1 VAADWAVASA
11 TAPTASAASARTGG
25 GPRAGAQPAR
35 DAIVARCDV
44 GRRLHCVNKR
54 ARVLGRSPRSPRTS
68 CERLPARDRTSI
80 PLLHPWGRGTP
91 ELGACCSSGAKA
103 CAIRLGTPASVRQR
117 ERWVSRSLFPYGT
130 VGLASDGVRARR
142 PERTRRSP
150 VSQGSALWTTS
161 ALAVGEVVRGLTRSS
176 CEASC
181 CWRAP
186 VRRVDSRAGWSG
198 VFGDPLHG
206 VVAGPRRGRAGGGPR
221 RRRDAA
227 PK

>member
-1 VAADWAVASA
+1 MACPTTVESPMAKPKSSGIIIRASGFD
-11 TAPTASAASARTGG
+11 P
-25 GPRAGAQPAR
+25 
-35 DAIVARCDV
+35 
-44 GRRLHCVNKR
+44 L
-54 ARVLGRSPRSPRTS
+54 LGRS
-68 CERLPARDRTSI
+68 DRTSQERR
-80 PLLHPWGRGTP
+80 LGSLVGGRRFCT
-91 ELGACCSSGAKA
+91 SSGAKA
-103 CAIRLGTPASVRQR
+103 CAIRLVTPASVRQR
-117 ERWVSRSLFPYGT
+117 ERWVSRSLFPHGT

-206 VVAGPRRGRAGGGPR
+206 VVAGPRRGLARPRSPGWDREARACPIRPSLALGPS
-221 RRRDAA
+221 AF
-227 PK
+227 